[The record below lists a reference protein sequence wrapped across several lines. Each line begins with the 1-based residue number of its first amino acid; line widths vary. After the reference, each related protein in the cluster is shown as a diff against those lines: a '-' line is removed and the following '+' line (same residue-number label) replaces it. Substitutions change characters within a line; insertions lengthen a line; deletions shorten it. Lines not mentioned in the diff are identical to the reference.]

1 MARRLVFALALTS
14 LLLPLVVA
22 QVPAIPPGTPID
34 ATQKPLALVPGADIA
49 DVRPL
54 SGIGATNMSVQI
66 QCVALSAQNP
76 TDVALAVAAKP
87 AWLSVT
93 VTPATV
99 QFPANA
105 PNQAAPAPPCT
116 AKMVQEVAILV
127 SATADAPADTPGLI
141 QITGTT
147 TTAAGAATASGFLN
161 ATAAAFV
168 AIDAGASK
176 TNGVAT
182 PGAPWEFDVTVT
194 NRGNAKAAVEFATF
208 AARGIKVE
216 AVGGE
221 VGSRQAGDATN
232 QQVFKVKVTPEGT
245 VVNGAYPGWVNVTAT
260 VPGKA
265 AVRPAKQNIA
275 FTVNV
280 EGAAAPPES
289 EDDKSFLPTAFYAA
303 PLGLGLAAIAARRR
317 R

>member
-1 MARRLVFALALTS
+1 MARRLVLALVLTS
-14 LLLPLVVA
+14 LLVPLVAA
-22 QVPAIPPGTPID
+22 QTPSLPPGTPLD
-34 ATQKPLALVPGADIA
+34 AAQKPLALVPGSDITG
-49 DVRPL
+49 VRPL

-66 QCVALSAQNP
+66 HCAALSPQTP
-76 TDVALAVAAKP
+76 TDVALSVDAKP

-127 SATADAPADTPGLI
+127 SATADAPADTAGLV
-141 QITGTT
+141 QISATT
-147 TTAAGAATASGFLN
+147 TTATGPAAATAFLN
-161 ATAAAFV
+161 ATAAAFL

-176 TNGVAT
+176 VNGVAT

-194 NRGNAKAAVEFATF
+194 NRGNAKALVEFQAF
-208 AARGIKVE
+208 AAKGIKVE

-232 QQVFKVKVTPEGT
+232 QQVFKVRVTPEGT
-245 VVNGAYPGWVNVTAT
+245 VVNGAYPAWVNVTAT
-260 VPGKA
+260 VPGNA
-265 AVRPAKQNIA
+265 AVRAARQNLPV
-275 FTVNV
+275 TVNV
-280 EGAAAPPES
+280 EGAAAPAGE
-289 EDDKSFLPTAFYAA
+289 EDENFLPTAFHAA
-303 PLGLGLAAIAARRR
+303 PLALGAAAVALRRR
-317 R
+317 K